1 MAMTAFYM
9 GQATKRH
16 GEAFIDRVDK
26 NGTEHWVDHNCPKCG
41 GTGYLNGYE
50 HVDGARCW
58 KCGATGHFTHTWT
71 VMTPEYAAKL
81 AAKRDERTRKK
92 NLAGRAEFLEHEGFN
107 VDGVTFVV
115 IGNTFAIK
123 DELKAAG
130 AKFNYVLGWHFAD
143 KPEAYA
149 SVELTVTECFW
160 ENDVAALHWNGTAEI
175 QELIKSRTPHE
186 ASASEY
192 LGEVGKK
199 LTIAATLKKSF
210 SFENTFGYQTT
221 TTYIHNFEDAEGNV
235 IIWKTTN
242 SLIEYTCPEDKPGHY
257 EAHPFTTGVLA
268 GTVKE
273 HSEYK
278 GIKQTVLT
286 RCKVQVTS

>member
-16 GEAFIDRVDK
+16 GAPFIDRVDK

-41 GTGYLNGYE
+41 GTGYLHGYE

-107 VDGVTFVV
+107 ADGVTFVV
-115 IGNTFAIK
+115 IGNTFAVK

-143 KPEAYA
+143 KPENLGTIEMTSAD
-149 SVELTVTECFW
+149 CFW
-160 ENDVAALHWNGTAEI
+160 ENTVAELHWNATCDI
-175 QELIKSRTPHE
+175 QELIKERTPHDDT
-186 ASASEY
+186 SSSEY

-199 LTIAATLKKSF
+199 LSITVTLKKSF
-210 SFENTFGYQTT
+210 SFENTFGYHTA
-221 TTYIHNFEDAEGNV
+221 TTYIHNFEDADGNA

-242 SLIEYTCPEDKPGHY
+242 SLIDYTYPEDKPGHC
-257 EAHPFTTGVLA
+257 EAHPFTTGTLT

-278 GIKQTVLT
+278 GVKQTVLT
-286 RCKVQVTS
+286 RCKVSTQ